1 MTARITLV
9 TALLLH
15 STVWAATP
23 LTTQR
28 VATGLSSPLA
38 VVAPPGDTERVF
50 IVEQNSATIKIMDV
64 STGVINATPFL
75 VVSDVRSSGFEQGLL
90 GLAFHPNYASNRQF
104 FVNYTSNSLG
114 GDTVIARYTVSAD
127 PDIAN
132 NDKDVILIIDQFAS
146 NHNGGWIGFSPI
158 DEYLYI
164 ATGDGGSFCDPGEK
178 AQNINLLQGKM
189 LRIDVDGDD
198 FPLDGNKDYAI
209 PPDNPFASGAGAD
222 EVFDYGLRNPY
233 RCGFDRL
240 TGDLYIGDVGQD
252 RREEV
257 SFHAGGAP
265 GGLNFGWDCMEGTDC
280 SSLSPSSCF
289 TTGCTCNSPLLT
301 LPIHDYNQQ
310 GTSRQAVTG
319 GHVYRG
325 CAIPDLRGTYF
336 FADYASAEIWSLRYD
351 GVNPPTV
358 TDRTAEL
365 APPSGQGAI
374 NWISSFGE
382 DGNGEIYICDL
393 FGGEVFKIV
402 PDGAVDAPTPHD
414 YDNDGSVALYDLAR
428 FDKCLTGPV
437 DTFGDCLCDVFDTDA
452 ATGTA
457 RVDLRDFAD
466 FMAEFGN

>member
-1 MTARITLV
+1 MCARVVVLRCAGALSYGLIRDPTRGLPGSTKTIRANLQPRKPPGPRRRKKMTARITLV

-146 NHNGGWIGFSPI
+146 NHNGGGLGSAPSMNTCILPP
-158 DEYLYI
+158 
-164 ATGDGGSFCDPGEK
+164 ATAGASAIRAKKPRTSTCSR
-178 AQNINLLQGKM
+178 A
-189 LRIDVDGDD
+189 RCCASTWDGDD

-240 TGDLYIGDVGQD
+240 TGDLYIGGRGAGSS
-252 RREEV
+252 RRGVV
-257 SFHAGGAP
+257 SRRRRTRRIEFRLGTAWKARIARAFRRAVASRRGAP
-265 GGLNFGWDCMEGTDC
+265 
-280 SSLSPSSCF
+280 
-289 TTGCTCNSPLLT
+289 
-301 LPIHDYNQQ
+301 
-310 GTSRQAVTG
+310 A
-319 GHVYRG
+319 
-325 CAIPDLRGTYF
+325 
-336 FADYASAEIWSLRYD
+336 
-351 GVNPPTV
+351 TV
-358 TDRTAEL
+358 R
-365 APPSGQGAI
+365 S
-374 NWISSFGE
+374 
-382 DGNGEIYICDL
+382 
-393 FGGEVFKIV
+393 
-402 PDGAVDAPTPHD
+402 
-414 YDNDGSVALYDLAR
+414 
-428 FDKCLTGPV
+428 
-437 DTFGDCLCDVFDTDA
+437 
-452 ATGTA
+452 
-457 RVDLRDFAD
+457 
-466 FMAEFGN
+466 